1 MSREK
6 INWKIEELDL
16 KEFIN
21 PISIEIPIDKGQYN
35 YIFNGI
41 KINNIT
47 AKDYCKSIEKY
58 IADKIFTK
66 DNKYKKYFYY
76 DLSLSYIPDY
86 KNNCYKIGYSV
97 VKIFNNIFDILGIN
111 EKLDYINYDNI
122 NEVNDLRRRIHLI
135 LIDEKLKYLK
145 DKNNEDKFL
154 FIQDILN
161 NLDNIFSLVTYDI
174 ESKIKNNIIY
184 KNLLYYLAVK
194 SLDILDETDDIKY
207 GILPKQYFIE
217 VSSVGKAEFPRQ
229 LFMSDTEVY
238 SYNYTNYN
246 DRYNDI
252 LLRYPILFEES
263 IGINEIGV
271 MDELDIVKADNFI
284 KEVEEDY
291 FGYIKTYKK
300 KKTYTKTDIEL
311 NEMLNDKINFYRELL
326 NMKDEKGEKLVI
338 SPVKGKN
345 SLQGYYG
352 FVFNNNYIALDK
364 FFSVRKDNLKLKP
377 SFDEAIYSMPLD
389 LFVDL
394 KGSKR
399 LMMDYIKK
407 NPKGNVKRN
416 YHTKKHSYRDRVLE
430 VSKKDD
436 VSTMK
441 NDWFLSIYAPKKLVL
456 EN

>member
-1 MSREK
+1 
-6 INWKIEELDL
+6 
-16 KEFIN
+16 
-21 PISIEIPIDKGQYN
+21 
-35 YIFNGI
+35 
-41 KINNIT
+41 
-47 AKDYCKSIEKY
+47 
-58 IADKIFTK
+58 
-66 DNKYKKYFYY
+66 
-76 DLSLSYIPDY
+76 
-86 KNNCYKIGYSV
+86 
-97 VKIFNNIFDILGIN
+97 
-111 EKLDYINYDNI
+111 
-122 NEVNDLRRRIHLI
+122 
-135 LIDEKLKYLK
+135 
-145 DKNNEDKFL
+145 
-154 FIQDILN
+154 
-161 NLDNIFSLVTYDI
+161 
-174 ESKIKNNIIY
+174 
-184 KNLLYYLAVK
+184 
-194 SLDILDETDDIKY
+194 
-207 GILPKQYFIE
+207 
-217 VSSVGKAEFPRQ
+217 
-229 LFMSDTEVY
+229 MSDTEVY

-271 MDELDIVKADNFI
+271 MNELDIVKADNFI

-345 SLQGYYG
+345 NLQGYYG